1 MVGSRHFARRFASW
15 EHGLAD
21 PLHTAYIVLRAFF
34 KWVHMRY
41 VRAIYFGGHV
51 LRILQAH
58 VISTRFMIDL
68 RRERELPEL
77 ITSLMRQISVVNIGG
92 CDVLVLYTVTFMIH
106 QAWQIEDLGDKF
118 RRLGLIHRR

>member
-1 MVGSRHFARRFASW
+1 
-15 EHGLAD
+15 
-21 PLHTAYIVLRAFF
+21 
-34 KWVHMRY
+34 MRY

-92 CDVLVLYTVTFMIH
+92 CGVLASYSVSFPWST
-106 QAWQIEDLGDKF
+106 
-118 RRLGLIHRR
+118 RLGRLKTIDIEISDWSLFVDYGSEASDMWK

>member
-34 KWVHMRY
+34 KGVHMRY

-51 LRILQAH
+51 LRILQ
-58 VISTRFMIDL
+58 VQLISTSLMIDVW
-68 RRERELPEL
+68 RERE
-77 ITSLMRQISVVNIGG
+77 
-92 CDVLVLYTVTFMIH
+92 
-106 QAWQIEDLGDKF
+106 
-118 RRLGLIHRR
+118 

>member
-34 KWVHMRY
+34 KGVHMRY

-51 LRILQAH
+51 LRILQAQ
-58 VISTRFMIDL
+58 VINTRFRIDL
-68 RRERELPEL
+68 RHERE
-77 ITSLMRQISVVNIGG
+77 
-92 CDVLVLYTVTFMIH
+92 
-106 QAWQIEDLGDKF
+106 
-118 RRLGLIHRR
+118 